1 MDIALLP
8 AADYN
13 FEDGKSRWFCFALG
27 SKSWLCGQ
35 PNFRFFSL
43 VSKLYFEREYTV
55 FISSNITVDFLFFF
69 CNIVILKLLLVASWI
84 YKQSSYYVVGL
95 W

>member
-55 FISSNITVDFLFFF
+55 FISSNITVDFLFLVLQY
-69 CNIVILKLLLVASWI
+69 CNSKIIASCKLDI
-84 YKQSSYYVVGL
+84 
-95 W
+95 

>member
-27 SKSWLCGQ
+27 SKS
-35 PNFRFFSL
+35 
-43 VSKLYFEREYTV
+43 
-55 FISSNITVDFLFFF
+55 
-69 CNIVILKLLLVASWI
+69 
-84 YKQSSYYVVGL
+84 
-95 W
+95 